1 MRKKVLQLKNRPMTL
16 IEIIVVLGIIAAV
29 ASVVLSSAID
39 FNDREAFE
47 RTRMTGLEI
56 QKLFYA
62 NDSDDGISRFLSDM
76 GRLPVAY
83 GNDSKALAEL
93 YGENIDPDIRMEIL
107 TVDIDD
113 HTSDAFDMPSF
124 QMLCGWGG
132 PYIYGNGSIDKDGW
146 GNKWQILNNSGVATD
161 SWSLY
166 DTVYGVASAG
176 SGGDDWSG
184 EEQKFTFG
192 NPAVSSL
199 TVTVYVI
206 ERLANASFVRPVILD
221 QSAAARGNNHP
232 YVLDDLIAVDDR
244 IYKCVVAGTSDS
256 AIPVAWNKT
265 YGATT
270 VDGTVQWQCVA
281 QYINTLKALFFY
293 PEVVVNASKKES
305 MIESKSTSG
314 STTNILEFEKLIPG
328 RRKLFVWGYYKIDD
342 DNFINKFHS
351 DVMDVTIRP
360 GTNHVTVYLV
370 NELK

>member
-1 MRKKVLQLKNRPMTL
+1 MTL

-29 ASVVLSSAID
+29 TSVVLSSAID

-47 RTRMTGLEI
+47 RTQRTGQEI

-83 GNDSKALAEL
+83 GNDSNALAEL
-93 YGENIDPDIRMEIL
+93 YGEDIDPDIHMEIL
-107 TVDIDD
+107 TVDINN
-113 HTSDAFDMPSF
+113 HTSDGFDMPSF

-132 PYIYGNGSIDKDGW
+132 PYIYGNDSIDKDGW
-146 GNKWQILNNSGVATD
+146 GNKWQILNNSGVTTD
-161 SWSLY
+161 SWEEY
-166 DTVYGVASAG
+166 ATVYGVASAG

-184 EEQKFTFG
+184 EEQKFSFG

-199 TVTVYVI
+199 KVNVYVV
-206 ERLANASFVRPVILD
+206 ERLSGASLVRPVIID
-221 QSAAARGNNHP
+221 QNATERANNHP
-232 YVLDDLIAVDDR
+232 YVLDALIAVNDR
-244 IYKCVVAGTSDS
+244 IYKCVAAGTSAS
-256 AIPVAWNKT
+256 AIPVAWDKT

-281 QYINTLKALFFY
+281 QYMNTLKALFFY
-293 PEVVVNASKKES
+293 PEVVVNASEKERV
-305 MIESKSTSG
+305 IESKSTSG
-314 STTNILEFEKLIPG
+314 STTNILEFEKLFPG